1 VVEVV
6 ISGFCAECGKPIVLG
21 EIHLRKNV
29 GVYRGPFGRV
39 RQDLILCARHT
50 KNPFVSNHT
59 RRLEGLMVK
68 ASEVVEK
75 KREGERV

>member
-1 VVEVV
+1 MVV
-6 ISGFCAECGKPIVLG
+6 SGFCAECGKPIVLR
-21 EIHLRKNV
+21 EPHLRRNV
-29 GVYRGPFGRV
+29 GSYMGPFGKV
-39 RQDLILCARHT
+39 GQDLILCARHA

-59 RRLEGLMVK
+59 RRLEGLIVK

>member
-1 VVEVV
+1 MT
-6 ISGFCAECGKPIVLG
+6 ISGFCAECGKPIVPR
-21 EIHLRKNV
+21 EPHLRKNV
-29 GVYRGPFGRV
+29 GTYVGPFGKV
-39 RQDLILCARHT
+39 RQDLILCARHA
-50 KNPFVSNHT
+50 KDPFISNHT